1 MKSRIKTTVMC
12 IIISGVLTTAGY
24 AVTSVIIRQKSS
36 DDLLKG
42 KTDGTIVD
50 SRGVIRLAPQ
60 TEKLNLGAQ
69 LEDVWTI
76 NTVLADKTGTIYAGT
91 SPNGKIIRFRNGKAN
106 VLYPKESANIQR
118 PDPNDPNAV
127 QESARPGEH
136 IFAMAFDVAG
146 RVLAGVSGQEGK
158 LLRISA
164 GPETIF
170 ENEKVQYFFAIA
182 LDRQNNI
189 YLGTGPHGQLWRLDA
204 FGQNP
209 KMICQ
214 LQDKNI
220 LSLVM
225 GKNDV
230 LYAGTDSRGI
240 VYRIDLKTEKVSV
253 LFDSE
258 QDEITALVSSDDGR
272 LFAAASGAQLAER
285 PMQQVAAAIKKAPGR
300 PDTEGEELRGRAG
313 TAGGTSLKPAN
324 SKEQKIAPRTVPQKP
339 PKAPA
344 PKSAG
349 YVYQITSEGF
359 VTAVFEE
366 PAIFYTL
373 IQKDDRLLLGTGP
386 QAKLFSIDPK
396 AEESSILFED
406 KTSSQITAAV
416 FDGKDVFI
424 ALANPA
430 AIVRV
435 RQGLLGRG
443 VYTSDL
449 IDARQPAHWGKI
461 QLDADIPDGCE
472 IGLETRSGN
481 VEEPND
487 PSFSAWS
494 KEVKVAAP
502 VDADCPVGRFCQY
515 RLTLKTADDK
525 ITPIVRE
532 ISIAGAVPNLEP
544 KVRVVAVQ
552 KTDKQKP
559 YMLTIAARAEDDN
572 KDILEFAFE
581 FRKLGRQNWIL
592 LKDKLEEPK
601 YEWDSRTVEDGRYE
615 LRVTANDRR
624 SNNEDTALS
633 NSRVSDPIVIDNTAP
648 AIAKADVKV
657 EGTTARLDLTV
668 KDEWSVVGK
677 VQYTVDSDTSWKSV
691 LPDDSIYDTMEEKVT
706 IMIPELSRGEHVVAV
721 RVADD
726 LDNAAY
732 KSYVVEIK

>member
-1 MKSRIKTTVMC
+1 MKSRIKTTVTC
-12 IIISGVLTTAGY
+12 IIILGVLTTAGY
-24 AVTSVIIRQKSS
+24 AVTSVIVRQKSS

-91 SPNGKIIRFRNGKAN
+91 SPHGKIIRFRDGKADI
-106 VLYPKESANIQR
+106 LYPKESAKIQR

-127 QESARPGEH
+127 QESEKPGEH

-146 RVLAGVSGQEGK
+146 RVLAGVSGQKGK

-164 GPETIF
+164 GTEILF

-220 LSLVM
+220 LSLAM
-225 GKNDV
+225 GENDV

-240 VYRIDLKTEKVSV
+240 VYRVDLKSEKVTV

-258 QDEITALVSSDDGR
+258 QDEITALVSSGDGR
-272 LFAAASGAQLAER
+272 LFAAASSAELADR
-285 PMQQVAAAIKKAPGR
+285 PMQQPPAAMKKAAGR
-300 PDTEGEELRGRAG
+300 PDTEQSEMRGRAN

-324 SKEQKIAPRTVPQKP
+324 SNEQKAAPPSSPQRP
-339 PKAPA
+339 SRAPA
-344 PKSAG
+344 PKAAG

-359 VTAVFEE
+359 VTAVFGE

-396 AEESSILFED
+396 AEESVLLFED
-406 KTSSQITAAV
+406 KTSSQITAAAC
-416 FDGKDVFI
+416 DGKDVFI

-435 RQGLLGRG
+435 RQGLVGRG
-443 VYTSDL
+443 AYTSNL

-481 VEEPND
+481 VDEPND

-494 KEVKVAAP
+494 EEVKITAP
-502 VDADCPVGRFCQY
+502 ADADCPVGRFCQY
-515 RLTLKTADDK
+515 RLTLKTANDK
-525 ITPIVRE
+525 ITPVVRE
-532 ISIAGAVPNLEP
+532 ISIAQVVPNLEP
-544 KVRVVAVQ
+544 KVQVVAVK
-552 KTDKQKP
+552 KTDKQRP

-572 KDILEFAFE
+572 KDTLEFAFE

-633 NSRVSDPIVIDNTAP
+633 NSRVSDPLVIDNTAP

-657 EGTTARLDLTV
+657 EDTTARLDLTV
-668 KDEWSVVGK
+668 KDEWSVIGK

-706 IMIPELSRGEHVVAV
+706 IMIPELSRGEHVIAV
-721 RVADD
+721 RVTDD